1 MIVTCVDV
9 SGLGILNDEQMH
21 TFLYGI
27 LSVSCKK
34 DKKKK
39 TRYKANVEQSQTDDL
54 CCGMK
59 IKCTALLTVD
69 IPHAGYRAYQ
79 RITLYSVMFI

>member
-34 DKKKK
+34 DKKK
-39 TRYKANVEQSQTDDL
+39 RQD
-54 CCGMK
+54 
-59 IKCTALLTVD
+59 IKL
-69 IPHAGYRAYQ
+69 
-79 RITLYSVMFI
+79 M